1 MIALKLSISGLPAVP
16 HVFFSYSDTVVLCFA
31 MFFKWFLDNK
41 TDNQKY
47 FFFEKRFFLKYFI
60 NTGSDQMEMLHFVS

>member
-47 FFFEKRFFLKYFI
+47 FFFLKKGFF
-60 NTGSDQMEMLHFVS
+60 